1 MQQITAVELNHRLQA
16 GTPPPL
22 LLDVR
27 EPHEF
32 RHCRIEGS
40 VNMPMNQVF
49 SDYSKLD
56 PHRETVVIC
65 HHGIRSLQIANF
77 LLNHGFLEIANLT
90 GGVAAWASQVD
101 SSMATY

>member
-1 MQQITAVELNHRLQA
+1 MQKITAVELNQRLQA
-16 GTPPPL
+16 GTPLPL

-56 PHRETVVIC
+56 PNRETVVIC

-77 LLNHGFLEIANLT
+77 LLNHGFLEIVNLT

-101 SSMATY
+101 RTMATY

>member
-1 MQQITAVELNHRLQA
+1 MQQITAVELNQRLQA
-16 GTPPPL
+16 GASLPL

-32 RHCRIEGS
+32 GHCRIEGS
-40 VNMPMNQVF
+40 INMPMSQVF

-56 PHRETVVIC
+56 PLQETIVIC

-77 LLNHGFLEIANLT
+77 LLSHGFLEIANLT

-101 SSMATY
+101 RSMATY

>member
-1 MQQITAVELNHRLQA
+1 MQQMTAVELNQRLQS
-16 GTPPPL
+16 GMPPPL

-40 VNMPMNQVF
+40 VNMPMNQVV

-101 SSMATY
+101 RSMATY